1 MDYNISEHQNIVV
14 IAMEGNLLGGP
25 DGTRLHDTLRQLK
38 DEGKPN
44 VVADLSGANFM
55 SSSGLGMLIS
65 GLTTL
70 RNAGGDFRLACVPS
84 KLQALLKL
92 TRLNTVFKEYDD
104 VDEAVVSFTSEP
116 AGASFA

>member
-1 MDYNISEHQNIVV
+1 MDYNISEHQNVVV

-25 DGTRLHDTLRQLK
+25 EGTRLHDTLRQLK
-38 DEGKPN
+38 QEGKHN
-44 VVADLSGANFM
+44 VVADLSEAKFM

-70 RNAGGDFRLACVPS
+70 RNVGGDLRLAGVPS
-84 KLQALLKL
+84 KIQSLIKL
-92 TRLNTVFKEYDD
+92 TKLNTVFKEYDD